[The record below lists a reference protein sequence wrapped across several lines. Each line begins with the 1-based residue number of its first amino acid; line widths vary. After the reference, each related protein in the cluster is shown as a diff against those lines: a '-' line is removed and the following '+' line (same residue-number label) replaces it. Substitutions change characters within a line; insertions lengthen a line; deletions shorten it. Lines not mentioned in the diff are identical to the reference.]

1 MKIALTRAKAILA
14 AGAVAVTFGGLAV
27 AGVSPAMA
35 ATPSC
40 GNTCLD
46 IFSKNFGSFANPSF
60 VLDSYK
66 QGDAVGTPVIL
77 FRTSNADPAEDFT
90 VSDQGPVSDFLQAGL
105 VSPALALHYGCDF
118 SLQQN
123 TCGSSSYPDDFA
135 LEIEYAPFGAD
146 TGLCAGVSGTAT
158 ANKKVT
164 LQSCGASSDTTWIA
178 DTVDSCLSNPLYF
191 GEIPLING
199 SDTNFSQP
207 FVMTYP
213 GSGYPTDNPRPQLY
227 VANLTGFS
235 QAGGNG
241 QCGTGSIS
249 GPSSNQL
256 WSAVAGVLK

>member
-14 AGAVAVTFGGLAV
+14 AGVVAAAFGGLGL
-27 AGVSPAMA
+27 AGAQTASA

-40 GNTCLD
+40 GPGCID
-46 IFSKNFGSFANPSF
+46 IFSKNFGSFTNPSF

-66 QGDAVGTPVIL
+66 QGDAPGTPVIL

-90 VSDQGPVSDFLQAGL
+90 ISDQGSVSDFLQAGL
-105 VSPALALHYGCDF
+105 VSSALALHYGCDF
-118 SLQQN
+118 SLPTN
-123 TCGSSSYPDDFA
+123 TCGSSAPDDFA

-158 ANKKVT
+158 ANEKVT
-164 LQSCGASSDTTWIA
+164 LQSCGVSSDTTWIA
-178 DTVDSCLSNPLYF
+178 DTVDSCPSNPLYF

-213 GSGYPTDNPRPQLY
+213 GTGYPTDNPRPQLY
-227 VANLTGFS
+227 VSNLTGFS
-235 QAGGNG
+235 QSGGPG

-256 WSAVAGVLK
+256 WAAVAGVLK